1 MTWKEDL
8 SSTIEIYIYI
18 YDMRSGLVTW
28 YVYVLNYV
36 PFFFGVLVRSVMSL
50 IVYAL
55 PLHMA
60 IQTIC

>member
-1 MTWKEDL
+1 MVCLCTQL
-8 SSTIEIYIYI
+8 RTI
-18 YDMRSGLVTW
+18 
-28 YVYVLNYV
+28 
-36 PFFFGVLVRSVMSL
+36 FFGVLVRSVMSL